1 MIHITDD
8 NFVWLDVTKD
18 CHSWNRTQELFM
30 GNALYEVTDEG
41 RDSLIEEPEFVD
53 KSIKRGNRI
62 CIEVGHLP
70 KNKRPLNIWTD
81 TKKRLI
87 NGYWYVKISDLINKK

>member
-18 CHSWNRTQELFM
+18 CHSWNRT
-30 GNALYEVTDEG
+30 
-41 RDSLIEEPEFVD
+41 EFVD